1 MIRKLIVPVALILL
15 LGASLASAQVDI
27 KGDPKKAAAIAD
39 SIKRKGGADTS
50 KVRKAVLP
58 LVKPLTSM
66 SLLGDNAAGFMLKRS
81 EIELSDYKFTGDL
94 FYRLP
99 FGYNQSLGSPGMPDE
114 AFIYGSGYGSTAYAD
129 DGISINNRISG
140 SFDLTNFQSE
150 KIDSVEVYPLSRGFI
165 YSPLSEYASVNFIS
179 KDRFKEKQYSRLR
192 FYQGVNKEGF
202 IDFLFNMPFAKK
214 FAFTAEITNSS
225 SKDFYYNAETGGWRA
240 SAKLRYNVS
249 EAVNLI
255 ASYSYFNTE
264 TKLNGG
270 INIDSLKTVYGS
282 AWEGNMYQ
290 EKLAYVNY
298 LNRGIKSLNHALSF
312 RMLASL
318 PVLGRTDASLYFRSG
333 LDQFRMN
340 DTVET
345 AIVHDKNTVVIR
357 DDNRFSTYGVKV
369 RQDLSLSSMIDL
381 NVNVNYEE
389 SRLNTPL
396 LAGERKNRLFSAS
409 SVLTLHLLDSLVHP
423 SVFVKSL
430 HYNSNSYPGI
440 GADINVDIVKSI
452 SLYGGF
458 SSYKKPYNAYEVDF
472 MNGAGLLTSQDFTSF
487 ETGIR
492 YFKKDFDIRAGY
504 FNVKNSNASYTYSY
518 AYNVDEGAKVRASYG
533 SAGEVTNSGIN
544 LSLKFKTG
552 KLLLIANA
560 SHYTS
565 TTKAFLKTPEN
576 TFDGGIFYVDTLFNN
591 NLNLK
596 AGFNFKYYT
605 AQDYF
610 LYDFEKQA
618 RIQYVIGDFA
628 PTPVTGFFKGQDVFR
643 VDFFLAGRV
652 QELAIVYLTFE
663 NIFDKNYFV
672 VPYYPAMGRN
682 FRFGISWEFL
692 D

>member
-1 MIRKLIVPVALILL
+1 MIKKIIIPVTLL
-15 LGASLASAQVDI
+15 LLLSASYTSAQVDL

-39 SIKRKGGADTS
+39 SIKKKEGSDTS
-50 KVRKAVLP
+50 KVKKVVQP
-58 LVKPLTSM
+58 LAKSVTSR
-66 SLLGDNAAGFMLKRS
+66 SLLGDNASGFLFKRS

-94 FYRLP
+94 FYRIP

-129 DGISINNRISG
+129 DGISINNRISN

-150 KIDSVEVYPLSRGFI
+150 KIDSIEVYPISKAFI
-165 YSPLSEYASVNFIS
+165 YSPLNEYASVNFIS
-179 KDRFKEKQYSRLR
+179 RDRFKEKQYSRLR

-225 SKDFYYNAETGGWRA
+225 TKDFYYNAETGGWRA

-249 EAVNLI
+249 EAVNLV

-270 INIDSLKTVYGS
+270 VNIDSLKSVYGS
-282 AWEGNMYQ
+282 AWEGNLYQ
-290 EKLAYVNY
+290 EKLAFVNY
-298 LNRGIKSLNHALSF
+298 LNRGIKSLNHAFNL
-312 RMLASL
+312 RLLASN
-318 PVLGRTDASLYFRSG
+318 PVVGRTDASLYFRTG

-345 AIVHDKNTVVIR
+345 SVARDKNTVMIR
-357 DDNRFSTYGVKV
+357 DDNRFTTYGAGI
-369 RQDLSLSSMIDL
+369 RQDISLTSLIDL

-396 LAGERKNRLFSAS
+396 LQGERKNSLFSAS
-409 SVLTLHLLDSLVHP
+409 SVLTLHLLDSLIHP

-430 HYNSNSYPGI
+430 SYNSNSYPGF
-440 GADINVDIVKSI
+440 GADINIDLTKS
-452 SLYGGF
+452 LFLFGGF
-458 SSYKKPYNAYEVDF
+458 SSYKKPYNAYEEDA
-472 MNGAGLLTSQDFTSF
+472 MKGAGLLTSQDITAF
-487 ETGIR
+487 ETGVR
-492 YFKKDFDIRAGY
+492 YFKKDIDIRAAY
-504 FNVKNSNASYTYSY
+504 FNVKNNNAAYTYSY
-518 AYNVDEGAKVRASYG
+518 AYNVDEGARVRALYSP
-533 SAGEVTNSGIN
+533 AGEISNSGIN

-560 SHYTS
+560 AHYTS
-565 TTKAFLKTPEN
+565 SKNAFLKTPEN
-576 TFDGGIFYVDTLFNN
+576 TFDGGIFYVDTLLNK

-596 AGFNFKYYT
+596 AGFNFKHYT

-610 LYDFEKQA
+610 LYDFEKQT
-618 RIQYVIGDFA
+618 RIQYVMGDFA
-628 PTPVTGFFKGQDVFR
+628 PTPVTGMFKGQDVFR

-652 QELAIVYLTFE
+652 QESAVVYLTFE
-663 NIFDKNYFV
+663 NLFDKNYFV